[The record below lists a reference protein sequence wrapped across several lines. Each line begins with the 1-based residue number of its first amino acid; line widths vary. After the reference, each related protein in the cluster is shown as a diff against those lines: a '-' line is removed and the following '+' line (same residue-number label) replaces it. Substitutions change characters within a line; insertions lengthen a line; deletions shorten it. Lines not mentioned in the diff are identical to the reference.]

1 MQIRDASPAGQH
13 SDREGLKAL
22 SDVHGQRSH
31 QQAVSAQ
38 QLAMYGESWSDRFGR
53 LLAGFGVSQSRLA
66 AVIGLSAPMMS
77 QLITGQ
83 RVKISNPAVYGRIV
97 RLEEM
102 LSTLA
107 VRNGDREQI
116 ARLLSEVAASQPS
129 LTTMNSP
136 VTRETAPSPA
146 ADDAS
151 ADRELV
157 RRWLAAN
164 TSAPGRFAAATAAA
178 QSGDVDLANVLRVDE
193 S

>member
-1 MQIRDASPAGQH
+1 M
-13 SDREGLKAL
+13 SDL
-22 SDVHGQRSH
+22 DGQRAH
-31 QQAVSAQ
+31 QQSVSAQ
-38 QLAMYGESWSDRFGR
+38 QLAMYGESWADRFGR

-102 LSTLA
+102 LSTPA
-107 VRNGDREQI
+107 VRHGDREQL

-136 VTRETAPSPA
+136 MTREGAPPHAA
-146 ADDAS
+146 ADAAS

-157 RRWLAAN
+157 RRWLDTNTTAAGRSAAAN
-164 TSAPGRFAAATAAA
+164 AAARA
-178 QSGDVDLANVLRVDE
+178 GDTDLAGVLQTDE

>member
-1 MQIRDASPAGQH
+1 MSDLDA
-13 SDREGLKAL
+13 
-22 SDVHGQRSH
+22 QRSH
-31 QQAVSAQ
+31 QQSVNAQ
-38 QLAMYGESWSDRFGR
+38 QLAIYGESWADRFGR

-102 LSTLA
+102 LSTPA
-107 VRNGDREQI
+107 VRQGDRDQV
-116 ARLLSEVAASQPS
+116 AQMMAEVAASQPS
-129 LTTMNSP
+129 LTTMNAP
-136 VTRETAPSPA
+136 VAGDTMNVRVGPTLTEP
-146 ADDAS
+146 
-151 ADRELV
+151 ELV

-164 TSAPGRFAAATAAA
+164 TTAAGRFAAASAAA
-178 QSGDVDLANVLRVDE
+178 QAGDTVLADVLSVG